1 MVQHLSA
8 HGFVAMHVT
17 RVTEHWLQQLPL
29 LTDSPRDP
37 DAEDLLAEGGSADPD
52 NPGEVGEL
60 VRQTL
65 EVVVDLVVLSVSLQG
80 AARVA
85 LGPVLGQ
92 LAGPGCERTPTKE
105 VVLTPGTSSQA
116 GEVGLASV
124 GEGDLAG
131 GPSSSAA

>member
-29 LTDSPRDP
+29 LTNSPRDP
-37 DAEDLLAEGGSADPD
+37 DAEDLLAEGGGADPD

-92 LAGPGCERTPTKE
+92 LADPGCERTPTKQIT
-105 VVLTPGTSSQA
+105 LTPGPSRQA
-116 GEVGLASV
+116 GEMRLTSV
-124 GEGDLAG
+124 GEGYLTRS
-131 GPSSSAA
+131 PSSSAA